1 LNDARDDDETRPT
14 APESRLGTWIDDRLG
29 RLATEERG
37 RLLLWIPVLFGVGVA
52 LYFAV
57 RVEPPLWAGPAA
69 LVGAGLL
76 AVLGRRRTP
85 VLVSMIAVATI
96 AAGFAAG
103 QTRTWNV
110 DAPKLARP
118 ITGAVVTGRVETIER
133 MATGTRVTLVDTVLD
148 KPPPGGNPKR
158 VRLRLV
164 AKFPPPPSGATVRF
178 RAALLPPASPA
189 EPGAYDFRLAAYFSG
204 IGAVGF
210 AFAPAEV
217 IDPAPPGLAATVGA
231 RLDSARGDI
240 ARRVRAVVDDR
251 AGPVTIALLNG
262 EQTGISEPV
271 MAAMRASGLAHLLSI
286 SGLHVAIVAGL
297 VYAAARAL
305 GASIEV
311 VALRFPIKKI
321 AAVLGIAAAGAYAGL
336 VGTPVP
342 TARSLLVTG
351 LGMLAVTL
359 DRRPFSP
366 RVLGVAAL
374 VVTAAQPESLI
385 GPSYQMSFGAVL
397 ALIAAFEVA
406 EPRLARLRRDRG
418 FIGRFFLNA
427 ASLAGTSLVASL
439 ATAPFSLFHFQNAT
453 FYGVVAN
460 MIAVPLTSLWVM
472 PAGLVA
478 YLLMPLGWEG
488 PALIAMNWGSMA
500 VVWIAETV
508 ASWPG
513 AVAIVPAM
521 PGWGLPFV
529 ALGGCW
535 LCLWRTPRR
544 RLWGVPVILIGM
556 LSPFAA
562 ERPDILVDDDGG
574 LAAVRGADG
583 RLIPS
588 KKRGDRI
595 AAETWARR
603 DGDER
608 FEDAWPNWGVGAG
621 GLLNCDPLGCV
632 WSRDGRKI
640 ALARRPEG
648 AIEDCGSVDAVIAPF
663 PVKCRATPIVI
674 DKWKLAR
681 DGAHALTVRVD
692 EIRVTTARDRS
703 GDRPWTR

>member
-1 LNDARDDDETRPT
+1 LSDAGDDDETLPPPT
-14 APESRLGTWIDDRLG
+14 KNRAGAWIAARLG
-29 RLATEERG
+29 RLAAEERG

-57 RVEPPLWAGPAA
+57 PAEPPLWMGPAA
-69 LVGAGLL
+69 FAGACLL
-76 AVLGRRRTP
+76 AVLGRRRMS
-85 VLVSMIAVATI
+85 VLIPMIVFATI

-103 QTRTWNV
+103 QLRTRSV

-118 ITGAVVTGRVETIER
+118 IAGAVVTGRVETVER

-189 EPGAYDFRLAAYFSG
+189 EPGAYDFRVAAYFAG

-210 AFAPAEV
+210 AYAPAEL
-217 IDPAPPGLAATVGA
+217 INPAPPGIMATIGA
-231 RLDSARGDI
+231 KLDTARGDI
-240 ARRVRAVVDDR
+240 ARRVRAVADDR
-251 AGPVTIALLNG
+251 AGPVTTALLNG

-271 MAAMRASGLAHLLSI
+271 MTAMRVSGLAHLLSI

-297 VYAAARAL
+297 VYATMRAL
-305 GASIEV
+305 GALIEPI
-311 VALRFPIKKI
+311 ALRLPIKKI

-374 VVTAAQPESLI
+374 VVTAIQPEGLI

-397 ALIAAFEVA
+397 ALIAAFEVV

-418 FIGRFFLNA
+418 FVGRLLLNA

-453 FYGVVAN
+453 FYGVFAN
-460 MIAVPLTSLWVM
+460 MIAVPLTSIWVM
-472 PAGLVA
+472 PAGLIA

-508 ASWPG
+508 AAWPG
-513 AVAIVPAM
+513 AIAIVPAM
-521 PGWGLPFV
+521 PGWGLPLV
-529 ALGGCW
+529 SLGGCW
-535 LCLWRTPRR
+535 LCLWRTPGR
-544 RLWGVPVILIGM
+544 RLWGVPVILVGM

-603 DGDER
+603 DGEER
-608 FEDAWPNWGVGAG
+608 FAESWPDWGTGAG
-621 GLLNCDPLGCV
+621 GLLACDPLGCV
-632 WSRDGRKI
+632 WSRDGRTV
-640 ALARRPEG
+640 AFARRPEG
-648 AIEDCGSVDAVIAPF
+648 AIEDCGTVDAVIAPF
-663 PVKCRATPIVI
+663 PVKRCPAPIVI

-681 DGAHALTVRVD
+681 DGAHALTVRADGIGVS
-692 EIRVTTARDRS
+692 TARDRS